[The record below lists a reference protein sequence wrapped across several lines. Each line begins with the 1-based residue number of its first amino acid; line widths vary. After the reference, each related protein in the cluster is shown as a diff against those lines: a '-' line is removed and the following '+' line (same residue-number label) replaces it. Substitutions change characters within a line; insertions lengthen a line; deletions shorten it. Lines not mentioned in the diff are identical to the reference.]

1 MYLGFHHVDGRGDLL
16 AHRRDVEVE
25 LVSGPSRLH
34 LRPAGDMLLK
44 LVDVVGDAPPRLV
57 LAEVVGQVDVD
68 GLSHN
73 CDVARR
79 SALFKLACR
88 SMIPPCEPLLRP
100 FSSSPLPSRHKA
112 RRPRPH
118 RSRRCGMRFPPTSR
132 SARMSQDTGH
142 GTLQRRR
149 ARPRSNPS
157 TIIWPAPRL
166 RGSFPPGSCFAPPR
180 PG

>member
-1 MYLGFHHVDGRGDLL
+1 MYLGFHHVDGGGDLL

-25 LVSGPSRLH
+25 LVTGPARLH

-57 LAEVVGQVDVD
+57 LAEVVGQGDVD

-88 SMIPPCEPLLRP
+88 SMIPPGEPLLRP
-100 FSSSPLPSRHKA
+100 CSSSPRPSRHKA
-112 RRPRPH
+112 R
-118 RSRRCGMRFPPTSR
+118 
-132 SARMSQDTGH
+132 
-142 GTLQRRR
+142 
-149 ARPRSNPS
+149 
-157 TIIWPAPRL
+157 
-166 RGSFPPGSCFAPPR
+166 PPR
-180 PG
+180 PRRSRPCCIPCPP